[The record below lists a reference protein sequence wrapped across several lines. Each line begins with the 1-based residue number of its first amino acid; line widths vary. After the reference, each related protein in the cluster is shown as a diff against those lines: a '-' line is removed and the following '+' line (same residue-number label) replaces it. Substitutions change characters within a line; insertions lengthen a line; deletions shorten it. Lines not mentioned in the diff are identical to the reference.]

1 MVQATGNMKERNY
14 KRNIRTV
21 NHRTSLIRR
30 ETTDGEVLHRW
41 LLAGVRKLMPALFF
55 YGYRIHKKTGG
66 KLPLDSYCP
75 IVLLQKLP
83 LPLCFKS
90 DIEIGISSPES
101 SLFAPYVSIMKSTTL
116 RRWQCFAAGGGSG
129 GKR

>member
-14 KRNIRTV
+14 KRNIRKV
-21 NHRTSLIRR
+21 NNRTSPFRR

-41 LLAGVRKLMPALFF
+41 LLAGVRKLMPALSF

-75 IVLLQKLP
+75 IVIHPKLT

-90 DIEIGISSPES
+90 DIEIVISSPES
-101 SLFAPYVSIMKSTTL
+101 FLFTPYGRIVKSTTL
-116 RRWQCFAAGGGSG
+116 GGGQCFAAGGGSVE
-129 GKR
+129 KR

>member
-1 MVQATGNMKERNY
+1 MKERNY
-14 KRNIRTV
+14 KRNIRTA
-21 NHRTSLIRR
+21 NNRTNPFRR

-41 LLAGVRKLMPALFF
+41 LLAGVRKLMPALSF

-75 IVLLQKLP
+75 IVIHPKLT

-90 DIEIGISSPES
+90 DIEIVISSPES
-101 SLFAPYVSIMKSTTL
+101 FLFTPYGRIVKSTPL
-116 RRWQCFAAGGGSG
+116 GGGQCFAAGGGSVE
-129 GKR
+129 KR

>member
-1 MVQATGNMKERNY
+1 MVRATVNMKGKNY

-21 NHRTSLIRR
+21 NNRTSPFRR

-41 LLAGVRKLMPALFF
+41 LLAGVRKLMPALSF

-66 KLPLDSYCP
+66 KLPSSSYCP
-75 IVLLQKLP
+75 IVILRKLT
-83 LPLCFKS
+83 LTLCFKS
-90 DIEIGISSPES
+90 VIEIGTSSPEC
-101 SLFAPYVSIMKSTTL
+101 SLFTPYGSIVKSITL
-116 RRWQCFAAGGGSG
+116 GGWQCFAAGGGSG